1 VFFLLE
7 GERRRTGIILATP
20 GAQIARLSETADDAS
35 PALDLMLEAQRKAT
49 TPLAARKAV
58 QVVPIDLTGDM
69 ADYVWSIN
77 NIVWNEKTPP
87 IELKSGER
95 VELVMT
101 NRTGMSQPMHLHG
114 HTYQVVEIGG
124 KRLDGARRDTV
135 LVPPGKQVVVAFDC
149 NNPGHWAFHC
159 HLLYHAHAGMFAS
172 FKYS

>member
-1 VFFLLE
+1 MFFLLE
-7 GERRRTGIILATP
+7 GERRRTGIILAPP

-49 TPLAARKAV
+49 TPLAARKDD

-114 HTYQVVEIGG
+114 HTYQVV
-124 KRLDGARRDTV
+124 
-135 LVPPGKQVVVAFDC
+135 
-149 NNPGHWAFHC
+149 
-159 HLLYHAHAGMFAS
+159 
-172 FKYS
+172 